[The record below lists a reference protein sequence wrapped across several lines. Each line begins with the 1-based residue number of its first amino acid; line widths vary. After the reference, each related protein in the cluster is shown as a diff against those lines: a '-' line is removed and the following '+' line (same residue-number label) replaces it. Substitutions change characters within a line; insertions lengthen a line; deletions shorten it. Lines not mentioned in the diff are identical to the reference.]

1 MKSQWQSARD
11 AMRVDDRPRPEYRR
25 STSLQR
31 LARRYWLLAC
41 IALVVAATGSWAV
54 YELAGEELAIGYAL
68 LMLLLS
74 LTDFAFYYAV
84 TQIDPA
90 SMRVEEVYRRAMTLR
105 KRHLQTLLFSV
116 PAVLGWVAWFAWSS
130 LTDRTMV
137 AAITAG
143 AAVGAVIGLNVLRRF
158 MNDYREAME

>member
-11 AMRVDDRPRPEYRR
+11 AMRVDDRPRPEHRR

-41 IALVVAATGSWAV
+41 IALVAGTGSWSV
-54 YELAGEELAIGYAL
+54 YELAGEELAISYAL
-68 LMLLLS
+68 LMLVLS

-84 TQIDPA
+84 TRIDPA
-90 SMRVEEVYRRAMTLR
+90 SMRVEEVYRRAMALR

-116 PAVLGWVAWFAWSS
+116 PAVLGWIAWLAWSS

-143 AAVGAVIGLNVLRRF
+143 AAVGAVIGLNALRRF